1 MPLYK
6 RQYPVWFEK
15 TWTGLEDIKDKEE
28 EEEQVEEK
36 EDLEME

>member
-15 TWTGLEDIKDKEE
+15 TWTGIESEKIDEE
-28 EEEQVEEK
+28 GDQQ
-36 EDLEME
+36 ME